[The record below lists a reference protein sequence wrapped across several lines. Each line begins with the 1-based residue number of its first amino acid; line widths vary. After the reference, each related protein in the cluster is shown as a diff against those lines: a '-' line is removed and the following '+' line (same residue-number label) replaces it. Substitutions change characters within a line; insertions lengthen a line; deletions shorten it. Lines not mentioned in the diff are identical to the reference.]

1 MKDKTIGFAICGSF
15 CTIEQSLSVL
25 KELAKSDAN
34 IIPIMSEIVYTTD
47 TRFTKAESLIKTVE
61 EITKNKVIKTVE
73 QAEPIGPKGL
83 LDLLII
89 CPCTGNTISKIA
101 NGITDTSVTMAAKA
115 HLRNNRPVLI
125 SLATNDALSGSAQ
138 SIGRLLSMKNV
149 YFTPFGQDDAL
160 KKPTSMICDF
170 GSVIKAGE
178 LALEGKQMQPILLK

>member
-1 MKDKTIGFAICGSF
+1 MNNIKLGFAICGSF

>member
-15 CTIEQSLSVL
+15 CTIEKSLSVL
-25 KELAKSDAN
+25 KELAELDVN
-34 IIPIMSEIVYTTD
+34 IIPIMSQIVYTTD
-47 TRFTKAESLIKTVE
+47 TRFTKADSLIKKVE
-61 EITKNKVIKTVE
+61 EITKNTVIKTVE

-149 YFTPFGQDDAL
+149 YFTPFGQDDAF

-170 GSVIKAGE
+170 GSVIKAGK

>member
-34 IIPIMSEIVYTTD
+34 IIPIMSQIVYTTD

-61 EITKNKVIKTVE
+61 EITQNTVIKTVE

-170 GSVIKAGE
+170 GSVIKAGK
-178 LALEGKQMQPILLK
+178 LALEGKQIQPILLK

>member
-1 MKDKTIGFAICGSF
+1 MKGKTIGFAMCGSF
-15 CTIEQSLSVL
+15 CTIAESLLVL
-25 KELAKSDAN
+25 KELANLKAN

-47 TRFTKAESLIKTVE
+47 TRFTKAENLIKTVE
-61 EITKNKVIKTVE
+61 EITNKKIIKTVE

-89 CPCTGNTISKIA
+89 CPCTGNTIGKIA

-125 SLATNDALSGSAQ
+125 SMATNDALSGSAQ
-138 SIGRLLSMKNV
+138 SIGRLLSIKNV
-149 YFTPFGQDDAL
+149 YFTPFGQDDAF

-170 GSVIKAGE
+170 KKVIPAG
-178 LALEGKQMQPILLK
+178 LSALEGKQMQPILLK

>member
-1 MKDKTIGFAICGSF
+1 MKNKTIGFAICGSF
-15 CTIEQSLSVL
+15 CTIDQSLSVL

-47 TRFTKAESLIKTVE
+47 TRFTKAESLTKTVE
-61 EITKNKVIKTVE
+61 EITTNTVIKTVE

-89 CPCTGNTISKIA
+89 CPCTGNTIGKIA
-101 NGITDTSVTMAAKA
+101 GGITDTSVTMAAKA

-149 YFTPFGQDDAL
+149 YFTPFGQDDAI

-170 GSVIKAGE
+170 GSVIEAGK

>member
-15 CTIEQSLSVL
+15 CTIEKSLSVL
-25 KELAKSDAN
+25 KELSELDVN
-34 IIPIMSEIVYTTD
+34 IIPIMSQIVYTTD

-61 EITKNKVIKTVE
+61 EITQNTVIKTVE

-149 YFTPFGQDDAL
+149 YFTPFGQDDAF

-170 GSVIKAGE
+170 GSVIKAGK
-178 LALEGKQMQPILLK
+178 LALEGKQIQPILLK

>member
-15 CTIEQSLSVL
+15 CTIEKSLSVL
-25 KELAKSDAN
+25 KELSELNVN
-34 IIPIMSEIVYTTD
+34 IIPIMSQIVYTTD
-47 TRFTKAESLIKTVE
+47 TRFTKADSLIKRVE
-61 EITKNKVIKTVE
+61 EITKNTVIKTVE

-149 YFTPFGQDDAL
+149 YFTPFGQDDAF

-170 GSVIKAGE
+170 GSVIKAGK